1 MVEVFLQPKDTEN
14 HQSYKDPA
22 ALVGE
27 VTQTQPGDTRA
38 KLEMPGH

>member
-1 MVEVFLQPKDTEN
+1 MAEVFLQPKDTEN
-14 HQSYKDPA
+14 HQSHKDLA

-27 VTQTQPGDTRA
+27 VTQTQQGDKRA